1 MVTENFVWNECVT
14 FVTNAHPKTD
24 NPLPKFKEISWYIN
38 HPSSLLPF
46 QTVYFTKLLSLLELV
61 TNLHLYNGVRTIP
74 WGKLFRG
81 ELLRAK
87 DLSFQT
93 PPQKVPLRVLM
104 RDHSYS
110 VFPAFWVQFSKF
122 CILLEKNQTAVWVQL
137 YESTSESNFKILYYI
152 IEKQMAVRHNC
163 KISHFA
169 VKKTNEQYSEQNNI
183 QSFVKD
189 LRWIFFCENSQ
200 WLSVNS
206 MFERIMGKS
215 LVYNFS
221 YPDNV
226 EKSALSS

>member
-14 FVTNAHPKTD
+14 FVTNAQRKTE

-93 PPQKVPLRVLM
+93 PPQKIPLRVLI

-137 YESTSESNFKILYYI
+137 YESTSGYKFQNFVLHYRKTNGCLA
-152 IEKQMAVRHNC
+152 QLLN
-163 KISHFA
+163 FA
-169 VKKTNEQYSEQNNI
+169 FCCKKTQMNNI
-183 QSFVKD
+183 QNKT
-189 LRWIFFCENSQ
+189 IFKT
-200 WLSVNS
+200 LLK
-206 MFERIMGKS
+206 I
-215 LVYNFS
+215 
-221 YPDNV
+221 
-226 EKSALSS
+226 